1 MYMKR
6 LLVILL
12 IDLSVTAYGQSSGT
26 SEVFWRTG
34 THRSDETQAILS
46 QMQTSNLPVGT
57 LNAISLNQTG
67 AANQAG
73 INTRG
78 AGNQLNI
85 NQIGGGNQL
94 NLDLTGSGNA
104 FTLSQLGGNNVL
116 DLKNVQANGQQ
127 LDISQRGNNNRLS
140 SDGYP
145 VATGVPIR
153 IEQSG
158 GMQIQITNIR

>member
-1 MYMKR
+1 M
-6 LLVILL
+6 LLVG
-12 IDLSVTAYGQSSGT
+12 LSSVAYGQSAGT
-26 SEVFWRTG
+26 SEVFWRIG
-34 THRSDETQAILS
+34 TQRSDETQAILS
-46 QMQTSNLPVGT
+46 QMQTSSVPIGT

-67 AANQAG
+67 TANQAG

-78 AGNQLNI
+78 AGNQLNV
-85 NQIGGGNQL
+85 NQTGGGNQL

-127 LDISQRGNNNRLS
+127 LDISQWGNNNRLS

>member
-1 MYMKR
+1 MKR
-6 LLVILL
+6 FLAILLVS
-12 IDLSVTAYGQSSGT
+12 LSVVARGQSIGT
-26 SEVFWRTG
+26 SEVFWRIG
-34 THRSDETQAILS
+34 TQRSDETQAILS
-46 QMQTSNLPVGT
+46 QMQTSSLPAST

-67 AANQAG
+67 TVNQAV
-73 INTRG
+73 ISTRG
-78 AGNQLNI
+78 AGNQLNV

-116 DLKNVQANGQQ
+116 DLKNVQANTQQ

-158 GMQIQITNIR
+158 GMHIQITNIR